1 MERNPIDT
9 IEDLFNVQE
18 WPTQRPSDGEVIA
31 DVVGKWGVYSVHF
44 LWDSEVA
51 ILQFIITSDDLLVE
65 KDFLS
70 PAYELCGRVNEK
82 IQVGH
87 FEVISEASVIGFRH
101 GLILPG
107 TRTISEFLLEE
118 LINTGIEMCE
128 KFYPAFQ
135 FVLSGGRTPSE
146 AASMAMINTIG
157 EA

>member
-9 IEDLFNVQE
+9 IEELFNVQE
-18 WPTQRPSDGEVIA
+18 WPTQRPSDQEVIA
-31 DVVGKWGVYSVHF
+31 DVVGKWGVYNVHF
-44 LWDSEVA
+44 LWDHNDG
-51 ILQFIITSDDLLVE
+51 ILQFVITSEELLVKKE
-65 KDFLS
+65 LMAS
-70 PAYELCGRVNEK
+70 AYELCGRVSEK

-87 FEVISEASVIGFRH
+87 FEVISDAKLIGFRH

-128 KFYPAFQ
+128 KYYPAFQ
-135 FVLSGGRTPSE
+135 FVLFGSRTPAE
-146 AASMAMINTIG
+146 AASMAMINTVG